1 MESAGG
7 AAGRKPFPFKI
18 TGQGQYIYNVAHSD
32 QRVRSDRPLVR
43 LLGCVHDATEA
54 LAVLRDVPVDA
65 PVFIAT
71 QQRFTLLSRRPE
83 PEDAVERIDAMA
95 AKARDACARAHAEF
109 DKRDAKAKAAYE
121 ASLEEADAIAK
132 KAREGV
138 EDADAEGGAESKV
151 AEESVSA
158 EAKAEGGAESKE
170 QEPADEGGGDGEG
183 EATGT
188 ADEGGGEATGTADE
202 GGGDGEGEATTA
214 LAPVRRW
221 GRDREIRNQSFA
233 CVSVMLD
240 EDKARDEPAICV
252 WAAFASEED
261 CYHYIKET
269 ASTYVK
275 EHDLLCLQMYDWV
288 EVSARALGQIE
299 NVVYRDAELDA
310 VMRGIDQNASDLEKY
325 KQQCT
330 DGEVE
335 PSFIDLEQP
344 PAAAIEEGTS

>member
-1 MESAGG
+1 MIDIGQQQP
-7 AAGRKPFPFKI
+7 AA
-18 TGQGQYIYNVAHSD
+18 T
-32 QRVRSDRPLVR
+32 
-43 LLGCVHDATEA
+43 
-54 LAVLRDVPVDA
+54 
-65 PVFIAT
+65 
-71 QQRFTLLSRRPE
+71 
-83 PEDAVERIDAMA
+83 
-95 AKARDACARAHAEF
+95 
-109 DKRDAKAKAAYE
+109 
-121 ASLEEADAIAK
+121 
-132 KAREGV
+132 
-138 EDADAEGGAESKV
+138 
-151 AEESVSA
+151 
-158 EAKAEGGAESKE
+158 
-170 QEPADEGGGDGEG
+170 ADEGGEGEGEATADGEGGDGEGEGGDGEG
-183 EATGT
+183 EAT
-188 ADEGGGEATGTADE
+188 ADGEGDIEGGDGEGDIEDE
-202 GGGDGEGEATTA
+202 AGDGEGEATTA

-269 ASTYVK
+269 ASAYVK

-288 EVSARALGQIE
+288 EVSARALGQID

-325 KQQCT
+325 KQQCA

-344 PAAAIEEGTS
+344 PAAIEKAIAS